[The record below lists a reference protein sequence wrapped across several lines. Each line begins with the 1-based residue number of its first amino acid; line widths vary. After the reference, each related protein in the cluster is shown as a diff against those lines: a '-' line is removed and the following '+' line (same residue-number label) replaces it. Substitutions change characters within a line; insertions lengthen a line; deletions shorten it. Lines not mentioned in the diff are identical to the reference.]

1 MGNCCGK
8 RLKGPKYSVSE
19 RRMEVDGKL
28 FTEKEETTITMDAY
42 GKKTTMIEVTRTI
55 AVGEKT
61 CTVIGESNEGRSESV
76 TTKIGLTPAEAAAF
90 QEEWSLKWN
99 QEHAEDV
106 HSSTLNKKHR
116 HHRKKHHKVGVE
128 EDANGTTTVRYTSDE
143 IVENNTCKDGK
154 EETKIIVPD
163 HREAKQPKKQA

>member
-76 TTKIGLTPAEAAAF
+76 TTKIGLTPAEAEAF

-99 QEHAEDV
+99 QEHAEEV
-106 HSSTLNKKHR
+106 HSSKKHR
-116 HHRKKHHKVGVE
+116 HHRKKHSKVGVE
-128 EDANGTTTVRYTSDE
+128 ADANGTTTVRYTPDE
-143 IVENNTCKDGK
+143 IVDNKTHKDGK

-163 HREAKQPKKQA
+163 HREAKQPIKEA

>member
-1 MGNCCGK
+1 MGNCCRK

-55 AVGEKT
+55 AVGEKI

-76 TTKIGLTPAEAAAF
+76 TIKIGPTPAEAEAF
-90 QEEWSLKWN
+90 AEEGSLKWK
-99 QEHAEDV
+99 QELAEEV
-106 HSSTLNKKHR
+106 RSSTLDKHR
-116 HHRKKHHKVGVE
+116 HHRKKHFLPAPGVE
-128 EDANGTTTVRYTSDE
+128 EDANCTTTLRFFGYIYLPRS
-143 IVENNTCKDGK
+143 GK
-154 EETKIIVPD
+154 VM
-163 HREAKQPKKQA
+163 

>member
-28 FTEKEETTITMDAY
+28 FTEREETTITMDAY

-90 QEEWSLKWN
+90 KEEWSLKWN
-99 QEHAEDV
+99 QEHAEEV

-116 HHRKKHHKVGVE
+116 HHRKKDRKVGGGRRV
-128 EDANGTTTVRYTSDE
+128 TTFWLTSPTFSG
-143 IVENNTCKDGK
+143 ICSHSKCPGVHLALKT
-154 EETKIIVPD
+154 ISF
-163 HREAKQPKKQA
+163 

>member
-1 MGNCCGK
+1 MGNCCRK

-19 RRMEVDGKL
+19 RHMEVDGKL

-99 QEHAEDV
+99 QEDAEED
-106 HSSTLNKKHR
+106 HSSSLNKKLR
-116 HHRKKHHKVGVE
+116 QHRKKHSKFGVE

-143 IVENNTCKDGK
+143 IVENNTRKDGK

-163 HREAKQPKKQA
+163 HREAKQPIKQA